1 LPQLLLLPL
10 VILLIWLALIRG
22 TEPIRE
28 LEQRI
33 RLRKSND
40 VSPLDL
46 ADVPREV
53 SPLISSVN
61 DLLARL
67 HDSMV
72 TQKRFLA
79 DAAHQLKTPLAGL
92 RMQADLA
99 QREGASAQE
108 LKHTLLQVGRSSIRA
123 TRTVNQLL
131 ALARAEANGREV
143 TKTEINLTVIVMEAV
158 QDLLPQ
164 ASDKKIDLGFDDN
177 PVLTRESVMGNSV
190 LIKELVRNLLEN
202 AINYTPSQGVV
213 TARVLQSFSGEL
225 SIQVED
231 SGPGIPPDERVRV
244 MQPFYRMNDSLS
256 NRVDGSGLGLA
267 IVQTIAHQHHAT
279 VMVEDAKP
287 QKTPPGTLF
296 SVRFSL

>member
-1 LPQLLLLPL
+1 
-10 VILLIWLALIRG
+10 
-22 TEPIRE
+22 
-28 LEQRI
+28 
-33 RLRKSND
+33 
-40 VSPLDL
+40 
-46 ADVPREV
+46 
-53 SPLISSVN
+53 
-61 DLLARL
+61 
-67 HDSMV
+67 MV

-99 QREGASAQE
+99 QREGASADE

-143 TKTEINLTVIVMEAV
+143 SKTEINLTAIVMEAV
-158 QDLLPQ
+158 QDVLPL
-164 ASDKKIDLGFDDN
+164 ASDKQIDLGFDDS
-177 PVLTRESVMGNSV
+177 PMLTRETITGNAV

-202 AINYTPSQGVV
+202 AINYTPAEGVV

-225 SIQVED
+225 SVQVED

-244 MQPFYRMNDSLS
+244 LQPFYRMNDSLS

-267 IVQTIAHQHHAT
+267 IVQTIALQHHGV
-279 VMVEDAKP
+279 VMVEDAKLN
-287 QKTPPGTLF
+287 QIPPGTLF
-296 SVRFSL
+296 TVRFSL